1 MPKRN
6 RHSTSHS
13 RFFFV
18 YSTSNDVNLH
28 NLDKLHWLKIDSGQ
42 SWLFCADNL
51 KESPVDIGNRHENG
65 DGIFLSISKG
75 KENISFETDE
85 MSGVPIFWL
94 EQEDL
99 LVIASDLSL
108 LIDLAKSFKIKL
120 DINLKSASEIL
131 IASFIFS
138 NQETLIKGVSI
149 LPPRS
154 QLNVNLSNGSLKITF
169 LGEDFRYQEDILS
182 AEESL
187 KKFQNSLIQGLK
199 RHKGKKVAVLISG
212 GADSRA
218 VALHAALSGLNLD
231 FFTFGQSTVNAS
243 DFSIANVVAYC
254 FGKKTKCF
262 TASAE
267 NFRKNWKLRAA
278 ASNWINDSLWWAGML
293 PDELFREL
301 KNYDVVLRGD
311 GDGCY
316 GWKRVVAN
324 LSDALHRI
332 EITPEAKAWEFGK
345 YFKDPKSVLGPGIE
359 SRNQLIESY
368 KKLPYSLRD
377 LKNILYKE
385 IREWRCIAPGAW
397 NFSRAVPIDS
407 PFLWQEP
414 LEIAK
419 RLPKRKRSNKWIIF
433 ESLKQDQRVKNVPFS
448 SGGSWNNRLEFY
460 YSGVWEELLDYV
472 KQWSPWSLNM
482 EALRNE
488 FLKPPDIPPPPSI
501 TGKIQDATKKVLQ
514 NRKYVRLIGQHY
526 FPNQFSTSMSDRI
539 LIRIALVS
547 SLCEELASSEDSLII
562 QTSKRETN
570 IR

>member
-1 MPKRN
+1 LLKQN
-6 RHSTSHS
+6 RYSTSHS

-18 YSTSNDVNLH
+18 YSASNDANLC
-28 NLDKLHWLKIDSGQ
+28 NPDKSRWQKMDSGQ
-42 SWLFCADNL
+42 PWLLCANNL
-51 KESPVDIGNRHENG
+51 KGLPVDIGNRHENG
-65 DGIFLSISKG
+65 DGVFLRIKKR
-75 KENISFETDE
+75 KESISFETDE
-85 MSGVPIFWL
+85 MSGVPVFWL
-94 EQEDL
+94 EQDDL
-99 LVIASDLSL
+99 LVIVSDLSL
-108 LIDLAKSFKIKL
+108 LTDLAKSFKIKL
-120 DINLKSASEIL
+120 DVNLKSASEIL
-131 IASFIFS
+131 IAGYIFS
-138 NQETLIKGVSI
+138 DQETLIKGANV

-154 QLNVNLSNGSLKITF
+154 RLNVNLLDGSLEIRF

-187 KKFQNSLIQGLK
+187 EKFQNSLIQGLK
-199 RHKGKKVAVLISG
+199 RHKRKKVAALLSG

-218 VALHAALSGLNLD
+218 VALHAVLAGLNPD

-243 DFSIANVVAYC
+243 DFSIANVVVYC

-262 TASAE
+262 TASAK
-267 NFRKNWKLRAA
+267 NFGKNWKLRAA

-293 PDELFREL
+293 PDELLEEL
-301 KNYDVVLRGD
+301 QNYDVVLRGD

-345 YFKDPKSVLGPGIE
+345 YFRNPKSVLGPGIE
-359 SRNQLIESY
+359 SRNQLIEKYRKSS
-368 KKLPYSLRD
+368 YSLRD

-397 NFSRAVPIDS
+397 NFSRVVPIDS

-414 LEIAK
+414 LDIAK

-433 ESLKQDQRVKNVPFS
+433 ESLKQDPRVKNVPFS
-448 SGGSWNNRLEFY
+448 AGASWNNHLEFY

-472 KQWSPWSLNM
+472 KQWSPWPLNI

-488 FLKPPDIPPPPSI
+488 FLKPPDIPQPPSI
-501 TGKIQDATKKVLQ
+501 AGKILDASKKFLQ
-514 NRKYVRLIGQHY
+514 NHKYVRSIGLRY
-526 FPNQFSTSMSDRI
+526 FPSLVGTSMSDRI

-547 SLCEELASSEDSLII
+547 SLCEELASSEHPVII
-562 QTSKRETN
+562 QTSKRKA
-570 IR
+570 